1 MTNSESLTYAVLWI
15 IMNQVV
21 DYHIHHS
28 EPEAGLSVIHPG
40 INEFDLD

>member
-1 MTNSESLTYAVLWI
+1 
-15 IMNQVV
+15 MNQVV
-21 DYHIHHS
+21 DYDIHHF